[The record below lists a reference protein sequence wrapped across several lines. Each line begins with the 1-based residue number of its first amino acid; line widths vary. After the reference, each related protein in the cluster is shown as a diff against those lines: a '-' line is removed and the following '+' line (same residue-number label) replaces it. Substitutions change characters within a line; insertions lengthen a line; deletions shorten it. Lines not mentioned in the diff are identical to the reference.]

1 MERSRRLGT
10 CGAAARTRASRRP
23 PVSSW
28 SGLAA
33 WTALLLLCLS
43 AGAGEADAQA
53 SRTGIEALAQQRLP
67 PRDDGIRLLDPRPLA
82 LDSVASLRPIRR
94 GRRAGA
100 GRSIAHA
107 APATLV
113 RAEVRPV
120 KPAPS
125 SAPARPTQ
133 TRRRSADAEQD
144 HDGEPA
150 APSSALFDLR
160 RLTASV
166 LFDASPQAR
175 AYSGTLGLT
184 YVATDHYQVGVL
196 LPVAYFG
203 GFANPLMVNNV
214 TLRNTF
220 VQTLGDNRSFF
231 GVTAD
236 AALGG
241 NTVFRHPNTFL
252 TISPFLG
259 LGLPNRFDLFASVSW
274 GASIAATATLTREL
288 TDEWSVGLEYSRTAG
303 VAGQLLPVRDQPQT
317 VFGVAELNRDGRR
330 FTFGLGATFASGGAG
345 PAARFG
351 VTQSFQ

>member
-1 MERSRRLGT
+1 MN
-10 CGAAARTRASRRP
+10 P
-23 PVSSW
+23 P
-28 SGLAA
+28 
-33 WTALLLLCLS
+33 
-43 AGAGEADAQA
+43 
-53 SRTGIEALAQQRLP
+53 P
-67 PRDDGIRLLDPRPLA
+67 NP
-82 LDSVASLRPIRR
+82 
-94 GRRAGA
+94 
-100 GRSIAHA
+100 
-107 APATLV
+107 
-113 RAEVRPV
+113 
-120 KPAPS
+120 
-125 SAPARPTQ
+125 APARPTQ
-133 TRRRSADAEQD
+133 TRQRSAGAKQD
-144 HDGEPA
+144 QAGEPA
-150 APSSALFDLR
+150 AQSSALFDLR

-184 YVATDHYQVGVL
+184 YAATDHYQVGLL

-236 AALGG
+236 AVFGG
-241 NTVFRHPNTFL
+241 NALFRHPNTFL

-330 FTFGLGATFASGGAG
+330 FTFGFGANIANGGAS
-345 PAARFG
+345 PAVRFG
-351 VTQSFQ
+351 VMQSFQ